1 MGYLQSLYEQ
11 IAEAH
16 IKSGRPSPSPNKKKD
31 NLGGDLKELDSA
43 WEAFRISVAETVDG
57 PLRRLTQGLSR
68 VIGGIQSWVRKPQTF
83 HERCYSPVVLHWH

>member
-1 MGYLQSLYEQ
+1 AGEECFTSLQSLVNGAGDGYLQSLHEQ

-16 IKSGRPSPSPNKKKD
+16 KNQEAFAVANKKKD

-68 VIGGIQSWVRKPQTF
+68 V
-83 HERCYSPVVLHWH
+83 